1 MANETNGKSLSGII
15 RSESERVQ
23 INRRARATWI
33 SLRALIKKSRNDEE
47 KKRYVTSRNF
57 KVTQVKYN
65 GTSKNCLTVHLKVR
79 R

>member
-65 GTSKNCLTVHLKVR
+65 GTSKNCLTVHLEVR
-79 R
+79 

>member
-1 MANETNGKSLSGII
+1 MANESNGKSLSGII

-65 GTSKNCLTVHLKVR
+65 GTSKTDLLAPLFI
-79 R
+79 